1 MEIKGVEPL
10 TSCLQGRRSSQLSYI
25 PIYECTFKIAHW
37 KINNK
42 PFATICFVLICQTYQ
57 KISQY
62 ITCILLQITNYFF
75 NNLLDKPLSFSLER
89 RWSSRT
95 FRYGYLVTTSPQS
108 LILPSTAASFNSWLT
123 GFGYPQLSW
132 CDGRCVQGPGTYSRQ
147 YADLPLLAIPASC
160 RRISAYNQNWGCF
173 LGFAQYHYFA
183 SLCNIH
189 CSTCVAQDIKGMMIW
204 RHPHLPPY
212 YLRQS
217 P

>member
-1 MEIKGVEPL
+1 MYYLVVFSSFSLHYLFIL
-10 TSCLQGRRSSQLSYI
+10 CL
-25 PIYECTFKIAHW
+25 P
-37 KINNK
+37 
-42 PFATICFVLICQTYQ
+42 TYFRVYL
-57 KISQY
+57 KYVASK
-62 ITCILLQITNYFF
+62 LF
-75 NNLLDKPLSFSLER
+75 SFSLER

-108 LILPSTAASFNSWLT
+108 LILPSTAASYSWLT

-160 RRISAYNQNWGCF
+160 RRISAFNPNLDCF
-173 LGFAQYHYFA
+173 LGFASHLYVA
-183 SLCNIH
+183 SLCYSH

-204 RHPHLPPY
+204 RRPHLPPY

-217 P
+217 L

>member
-25 PIYECTFKIAHW
+25 PIYKCTLKIAHW

-42 PFATICFVLICQTYQ
+42 PLLWEESFLPSQSRIYFW
-57 KISQY
+57 KNISS
-62 ITCILLQITNYFF
+62 
-75 NNLLDKPLSFSLER
+75 KPFSFSLER

-108 LILPSTAASFNSWLT
+108 LILPSTAAPFNCWLT

-147 YADLPLLAIPASC
+147 YADLPLLAIPASW
-160 RRISAYNQNWGCF
+160 RRISAFNPNWDRF
-173 LGFAQYHYFA
+173 
-183 SLCNIH
+183 
-189 CSTCVAQDIKGMMIW
+189 
-204 RHPHLPPY
+204 
-212 YLRQS
+212 
-217 P
+217 

>member
-1 MEIKGVEPL
+1 MKIEFNQSSLLHILCEIKYASKL
-10 TSCLQGRRSSQLSYI
+10 
-25 PIYECTFKIAHW
+25 F
-37 KINNK
+37 
-42 PFATICFVLICQTYQ
+42 
-57 KISQY
+57 
-62 ITCILLQITNYFF
+62 
-75 NNLLDKPLSFSLER
+75 SFSLER

-108 LILPSTAASFNSWLT
+108 LILPSTAASFNCWLT

-160 RRISAYNQNWGCF
+160 RRISAYNPNWGCF
-173 LGFAQYHYFA
+173 LGFAPYHYFA